1 MNGTKRFLP
10 ANSNQAVGLG
20 EYCRDF
26 LFAPQCVSP
35 ETLALTERFHIDSV
49 GCGVSALHHHANACT
64 VLRRESLQTRPT
76 TAQKGGI
83 CLGAH
88 VAVDTVRSVGANV
101 AAVREWDSNGTNFGY
116 DKNTGHVAGEFGHN
130 DFYPVAVA
138 AGREKGF
145 DGNRT
150 LRMMLLIDEI
160 RGRLAEVFPLRKYGI
175 DHVHH
180 GAVACAAAFTAALG
194 GCPLQIESAIGLV
207 VAHYVP
213 FRAIRAGDQL
223 SDSKGSSAA
232 FAAETALLASYRAID
247 GFQGP
252 RDIFRN
258 PLAIY
263 RLNEP
268 CRDGL
273 SPFDLN
279 LGESGDAF
287 AIHSM
292 HFKLGLYE
300 HQSASALQSLINLL
314 AITPQIVKDL
324 DSILSITI
332 TIYEPAFS
340 IIADPAKRSP
350 QTRQSADHS
359 LPYIVA
365 KTLQKAALK
374 FAAGYLRCGW
384 IELMLLP
391 EDYSNN
397 AITSKELARVIEKI
411 HIQHGGQEY
420 DSLYPEGIPARVSI
434 VHKQFGKLDGELCIF
449 PLGHSQSDP
458 KETALVVNE
467 KFERL
472 VGEAVE
478 SPKKLAEELRL
489 CDMPADHV
497 ASLYSFRI
505 KEVPTK

>member
-1 MNGTKRFLP
+1 M
-10 ANSNQAVGLG
+10 
-20 EYCRDF
+20 
-26 LFAPQCVSP
+26 
-35 ETLALTERFHIDSV
+35 
-49 GCGVSALHHHANACT
+49 
-64 VLRRESLQTRPT
+64 
-76 TAQKGGI
+76 
-83 CLGAH
+83 
-88 VAVDTVRSVGANV
+88 
-101 AAVREWDSNGTNFGY
+101 
-116 DKNTGHVAGEFGHN
+116 
-130 DFYPVAVA
+130 
-138 AGREKGF
+138 
-145 DGNRT
+145 
-150 LRMMLLIDEI
+150 
-160 RGRLAEVFPLRKYGI
+160 
-175 DHVHH
+175 
-180 GAVACAAAFTAALG
+180 
-194 GCPLQIESAIGLV
+194 
-207 VAHYVP
+207 
-213 FRAIRAGDQL
+213 
-223 SDSKGSSAA
+223 
-232 FAAETALLASYRAID
+232 LASYRAID

-324 DSILSITI
+324 DSILAITI

-397 AITSKELARVIEKI
+397 AIASRELASVIEKI
-411 HIQHGGQEY
+411 HIQHGGPEY

-458 KETALVVNE
+458 IETALVVNE
-467 KFERL
+467 KFARL

-478 SPKKLAEELRL
+478 SPKKLAEDLRL